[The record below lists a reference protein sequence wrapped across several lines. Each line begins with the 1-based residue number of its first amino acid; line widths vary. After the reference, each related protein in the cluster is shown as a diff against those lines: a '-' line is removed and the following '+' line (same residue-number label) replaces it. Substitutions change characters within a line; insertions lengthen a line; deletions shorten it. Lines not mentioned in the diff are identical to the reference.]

1 VAAWSEP
8 PGSARDEANG
18 AAQGPGCMTL
28 GNEGVDML
36 IAKSKVTRQG
46 PISVPVEVRRD
57 LGIRTGSEL
66 IWERQE
72 I

>member
-1 VAAWSEP
+1 
-8 PGSARDEANG
+8 
-18 AAQGPGCMTL
+18 MTL

-36 IAKSKVTRQG
+36 IAKAKVTRQG